1 MSEKRFV
8 IGDDNIAMFEVIDM
22 EKEELVCECRAV
34 DVETL
39 VDLLNSLAEE
49 NEWLKKEK
57 YELIKFVTNGK
68 RISYHEMI
76 ELQNE
81 NEQLKK
87 ENIRFKRMLENLG
100 YKVVMIDE

>member
-8 IGDDNIAMFEVIDM
+8 TGDDDIAMFEVIDM

-49 NEWLKKEK
+49 NERLKNKLNVTAL
-57 YELIKFVTNGK
+57 ELVDESISMGK
-68 RISYHEMI
+68 AVEISEMNYHEFLEYRQKKGKPM
-76 ELQNE
+76 ELQ
-81 NEQLKK
+81 K
-87 ENIRFKRMLENLG
+87 
-100 YKVVMIDE
+100 